1 MNAAESSAGRTGAA
15 SEARGL
21 ALLRLALVPIA
32 ILGDASNSPGVN
44 SDVFP
49 WVLGALAIYAALS
62 LAVTFTDIADDRIP
76 AVQALLDLVF
86 VSLLVYSSGGA
97 RSPLKFT
104 FYVLPI
110 GAALRLSPKL
120 TATWAGLSVL
130 AYLAVTLRHPE
141 TSLPADYDLLAGDSL
156 SLLWVGAA
164 AVMLSVLVGRRQ
176 RSLAA
181 LAATRRAL
189 VQQALD
195 AEARERRRLAEELHD
210 HAIQNVLLARHEI
223 TDVVRGVPGAEQRAR
238 DALDETNR
246 QLRLEVFRMHPLGL
260 ERAGLAAVL
269 QDLADDA
276 AWRGRFTATVTVA
289 PEAVHGGP
297 QDLIVSTA
305 RELLTNASKHAG
317 AAHVAVHVAATAQAL
332 ELTVE
337 DDGKGI
343 EPGRLE
349 QAVGQGH
356 IGVASVIERI
366 RAVGGHVEVRTAPG
380 EGTSVRVTVPRVSTP
395 TA

>member
-1 MNAAESSAGRTGAA
+1 
-15 SEARGL
+15 
-21 ALLRLALVPIA
+21 
-32 ILGDASNSPGVN
+32 
-44 SDVFP
+44 
-49 WVLGALAIYAALS
+49 
-62 LAVTFTDIADDRIP
+62 
-76 AVQALLDLVF
+76 
-86 VSLLVYSSGGA
+86 
-97 RSPLKFT
+97 
-104 FYVLPI
+104 
-110 GAALRLSPKL
+110 
-120 TATWAGLSVL
+120 
-130 AYLAVTLRHPE
+130 
-141 TSLPADYDLLAGDSL
+141 
-156 SLLWVGAA
+156 
-164 AVMLSVLVGRRQ
+164 MLSVLVGRRQ

-210 HAIQNVLLARHEI
+210 HAIQNVLLARQEI

-337 DDGKGI
+337 DDGEGI